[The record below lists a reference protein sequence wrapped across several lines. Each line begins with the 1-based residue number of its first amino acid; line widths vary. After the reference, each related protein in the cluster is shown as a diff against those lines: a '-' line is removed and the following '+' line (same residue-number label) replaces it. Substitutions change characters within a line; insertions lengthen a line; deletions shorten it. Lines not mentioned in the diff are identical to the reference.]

1 MNDALIQKLL
11 KLAKLN
17 STAAVSED
25 FRNLTWGHPTP
36 WHNGFEDGQ
45 IELARDILTQLG
57 IDWK

>member
-1 MNDALIQKLL
+1 MTDALIQELL

-17 STAAVSED
+17 STTAVSEE
-25 FRNLTWGHPTP
+25 FRNLTWGHPTA

>member
-1 MNDALIQKLL
+1 MNDVLIQKLL

-17 STAAVSED
+17 SSAAVSED

-45 IELARDILTQLG
+45 IELAREILDNLG
-57 IDWK
+57 ISYK